1 MYNQNRVCIIKY
13 LFEAFLL
20 IFQNEKLDPLVQTFQ
35 DQSSVAEVIFVS
47 FPFSGIVEG
56 LNYMLFPCAIV

>member
-1 MYNQNRVCIIKY
+1 MYNQNSVCIIKY

-35 DQSSVAEVIFVS
+35 NQSSVAEVIFVS
-47 FPFSGIVEG
+47 FPFFGIVEG
-56 LNYMLFPCAIV
+56 LNSTLFPCAIV